1 MAATVEGGKRAA
13 KTNKERYGKDFYKIN
28 GAKGGSKTH
37 AQGAKPK
44 GFAAA
49 KQCDC
54 GLFEWTH
61 GHQRCAGIKGGL
73 KSRRTKAKGN
83 K

>member
-1 MAATVEGGKRAA
+1 MSGTRIGGKAAA

-44 GFAAA
+44 GFAANKKLA
-49 KQCDC
+49 R
-54 GLFEWTH
+54 L
-61 GHQRCAGIKGGL
+61 AGAKGGRIS
-73 KSRRTKAKGN
+73 KCRPAK
-83 K
+83 KVSDD